1 MKAIRLKI
9 HQETAN
15 YRLPFDY
22 DLRESLPLPPYST
35 VIGMIHNLCGY
46 TNYHPMQLSIQGTY
60 DSTTSNLQTRYEF
73 GVIDKRALS
82 IQIIS
87 QNNGEKQVQRI
98 IRGIMHVQLLNNVNL
113 LIHVVPSNQD
123 FATIYNALKKPKN
136 YPSLGRYEDLAS
148 MQVDTTDLKEKQL
161 NEDMSI
167 QNGFY
172 VPINK
177 VNELR
182 LQGVYYNLPKQY
194 EHLTAKN
201 YSIREWI
208 EKVPTYYV
216 SSLTVN
222 AGQTLMQDDNNNVVF
237 LG

>member
-1 MKAIRLKI
+1 M
-9 HQETAN
+9 
-15 YRLPFDY
+15 
-22 DLRESLPLPPYST
+22 
-35 VIGMIHNLCGY
+35 
-46 TNYHPMQLSIQGTY
+46 
-60 DSTTSNLQTRYEF
+60 QTRYEF

-87 QNNGEKQVQRI
+87 QNTGKEQIQRI

-172 VPINK
+172 VPTNK

-208 EKVPTYYV
+208 KKVQTYYV